1 MSALP
6 EMRHS
11 VGLQQTPW
19 TMAETQAQLFPNDG
33 DERETAVA
41 VQSHQGQWNDPTA
54 SSTLQPVNQKY
65 SVSRPAIAY
74 LGSKAAQAQWI
85 AKYVSSFVAPG
96 ARVADLFS
104 GTGAVSLAL
113 KAFGLAVQGNDY
125 LLWAFHATRAALLNE
140 SPPTFGGL
148 DIPIGGLDVDRYDT
162 VLRYLNQLP
171 PIDGF
176 MVREYS
182 PTGPARRRYFTAEN
196 AGRIA
201 AIRQQ
206 VSVWFEQLTD
216 GEFSLLITDLLTA
229 ASVVSNTA
237 GTFGSYLKNWKRSAL
252 SPLQLRRSEFTRGAV
267 AARHK
272 VHSEDA
278 NRLVRSLD
286 VDAVYADP
294 PYTKRQYAAYYHIL
308 ETIAAGDEPL
318 ITGATG
324 LRPWGHLS
332 SPYCFRRHAAS
343 ALDDLVSNLRARH
356 FFLSYNDDGQIA
368 HPEILEILSA
378 HGTVAFL
385 EYQTRRYRS
394 SGIKQKGPQVVE
406 RLYHLDGEGERKIH
420 RCQRFE

>member
-1 MSALP
+1 
-6 EMRHS
+6 
-11 VGLQQTPW
+11 
-19 TMAETQAQLFPNDG
+19 MAETQVQLFPNDG
-33 DERETAVA
+33 DERETAMA
-41 VQSHQGQWNDPTA
+41 VQSHQGQRNVPTA
-54 SSTLQPVNQKY
+54 SSSLQPVNQQY

-74 LGSKAAQAQWI
+74 LGSKATQAQWI
-85 AKYVSSFVAPG
+85 AKYVSSVVAPG

-113 KAFGLAVQGNDY
+113 KALGLAVQGNDH

-162 VLRYLNQLP
+162 VLRYLNLLP

-176 MVREYS
+176 MAREYS

-206 VSVWFEQLTD
+206 VSVWSEQLTA
-216 GEFSLLITDLLTA
+216 GQFSLLITDLLTA

-237 GTFGSYLKNWKRSAL
+237 GTFGSYLKHWKRSAL
-252 SPLQLRRSEFTRGAV
+252 SPLQLRRSVFTRGAV
-267 AARHK
+267 AALHT

-278 NRLVRSLD
+278 NRLVRCLD

-318 ITGATG
+318 ITGSTG
-324 LRPWGHLS
+324 LRPWEHLS
-332 SPYCFRRHAAS
+332 SPYCFRRRAGS

-356 FFLSYNDDGQIA
+356 FFLSYNDDGQIR
-368 HPEILEILSA
+368 HPEILRILSA
-378 HGTVAFL
+378 HGTVAFS

-406 RLYHLDGEGERKIH
+406 RLYHLDCESERKIH
-420 RCQRFE
+420 KCQQCE